1 MSYLIGSQNVVAIP
15 LYLRHNLHFAAGN
28 SGASGKL
35 EITVGPKQT
44 MGRQLE
50 SVRLEVPMPK
60 AVLNCTLNATQGKYT
75 FDPVS
80 KVLTWD
86 VGKVDPAKLPNI
98 KGIVSMHVNNAL
110 TLMHF

>member
-1 MSYLIGSQNVVAIP
+1 MERGVDTVWLGVAWV
-15 LYLRHNLHFAAGN
+15 AD
-28 SGASGKL
+28 
-35 EITVGPKQT
+35 
-44 MGRQLE
+44 

-80 KVLTWD
+80 KVLAWD

-98 KGIVSMHVNNAL
+98 KGIVSMRAHI
-110 TLMHF
+110 